1 MNRVIEKGTKKSV
14 SKETSK
20 EEVKVEENK
29 IETADITE
37 NED

>member
-14 SKETSK
+14 SKETTK
-20 EEVKVEENK
+20 EEENK